1 MKLQLLCLVLVFIA
15 VETNAA
21 KQGKN
26 ATISALIVFGD
37 SIMDTGNNNRLP
49 TLLKCNFPP
58 YGKDFPGGLATGR
71 FSDGR
76 VPSDLIA
83 EKLGIAKSLPAF
95 MNPNLKPQ
103 DLLKGVTF
111 ASGGT
116 GYDPLTAQIMELH
129 KLGAKKIGVF
139 SAVPVGCVPLQRTVF
154 GGMFTRGCVKP
165 LNNMAKQFNARL
177 SPALESLDKELDG
190 VILYIDVYDTLYNM
204 IQHPSKYGFEVADR
218 GCCGRGSLAISY
230 MSKQGKNATIPALIV
245 FGDSIMDTGNNNR
258 LPTLLKCNFPPYGK
272 DFPGGLATGRFSDGR
287 VPSDLIA
294 EKLGIA
300 KSLPAFMNPNLKP
313 QDLLK
318 GVTFASG
325 GTGYDPLTAKIMSVI
340 SVWDQLTYFKRYIS
354 TIKQHFGEK
363 KAQDILDNSFF
374 VVCSSSNDLAHTF
387 MAQSHKY
394 DPTSYANFLADSAV
408 KFELHKLG
416 AKKIGVFSA
425 VPVGCV
431 PLQRTVFG
439 GMFTRGCVESLNNMA
454 KQFNARL
461 SPALES
467 LDKELDGVI
476 LYIDVY
482 DTLFD
487 MIQHPSKYEDVA
499 VGALSRYPIC
509 ATH

>member
-1 MKLQLLCLVLVFIA
+1 MKLQLLCLALVFIV

-26 ATISALIVFGD
+26 ATI
-37 SIMDTGNNNRLP
+37 
-49 TLLKCNFPP
+49 
-58 YGKDFPGGLATGR
+58 
-71 FSDGR
+71 
-76 VPSDLIA
+76 
-83 EKLGIAKSLPAF
+83 
-95 MNPNLKPQ
+95 
-103 DLLKGVTF
+103 
-111 ASGGT
+111 
-116 GYDPLTAQIMELH
+116 H
-129 KLGAKKIGVF
+129 
-139 SAVPVGCVPLQRTVF
+139 
-154 GGMFTRGCVKP
+154 
-165 LNNMAKQFNARL
+165 
-177 SPALESLDKELDG
+177 
-190 VILYIDVYDTLYNM
+190 
-204 IQHPSKYGFEVADR
+204 
-218 GCCGRGSLAISY
+218 
-230 MSKQGKNATIPALIV
+230 ALIV

-408 KFELHKLG
+408 KFVRELHKLG

-439 GMFTRGCVESLNNMA
+439 
-454 KQFNARL
+454 
-461 SPALES
+461 
-467 LDKELDGVI
+467 DKELDGVI

-487 MIQHPSKYEDVA
+487 MIQHPSKYGFEVA
-499 VGALSRYPIC
+499 DRGCCGRGSLAISYMCNSLNPFTCSNSSAYIFWDSYHPTERAYQVMVDNLLDKYLSKIY
-509 ATH
+509 

>member
-1 MKLQLLCLVLVFIA
+1 M
-15 VETNAA
+15 
-21 KQGKN
+21 
-26 ATISALIVFGD
+26 
-37 SIMDTGNNNRLP
+37 NRI
-49 TLLKCNFPP
+49 K
-58 YGKDFPGGLATGR
+58 
-71 FSDGR
+71 
-76 VPSDLIA
+76 
-83 EKLGIAKSLPAF
+83 
-95 MNPNLKPQ
+95 
-103 DLLKGVTF
+103 
-111 ASGGT
+111 
-116 GYDPLTAQIMELH
+116 
-129 KLGAKKIGVF
+129 
-139 SAVPVGCVPLQRTVF
+139 
-154 GGMFTRGCVKP
+154 
-165 LNNMAKQFNARL
+165 
-177 SPALESLDKELDG
+177 
-190 VILYIDVYDTLYNM
+190 
-204 IQHPSKYGFEVADR
+204 
-218 GCCGRGSLAISY
+218 
-230 MSKQGKNATIPALIV
+230 SKQGKNATIPALIV

-340 SVWDQLTYFKRYIS
+340 SVWDQLTYFKQYIS

-363 KAQDILDNSFF
+363 KAQDILDHSFF

-394 DPTSYANFLADSAV
+394 DRTSYANFLADSAV
-408 KFELHKLG
+408 KFVRELHKLG

-439 GMFTRGCVESLNNMA
+439 GLFTRGCVKPLNNMA

-487 MIQHPSKYEDVA
+487 MIQHPAKY
-499 VGALSRYPIC
+499 GKLIL
-509 ATH
+509 

>member
-1 MKLQLLCLVLVFIA
+1 
-15 VETNAA
+15 
-21 KQGKN
+21 
-26 ATISALIVFGD
+26 
-37 SIMDTGNNNRLP
+37 MDTGNNNRLP

-116 GYDPLTAQIMELH
+116 GYDPLTAKIMVRYKYFVGERCSNDLAHTFMAQSHKYDRTSYPNFLADSAVKFVRELH

-204 IQHPSKYGFEVADR
+204 IQHPSKYGFE
-218 GCCGRGSLAISY
+218 
-230 MSKQGKNATIPALIV
+230 
-245 FGDSIMDTGNNNR
+245 
-258 LPTLLKCNFPPYGK
+258 

-487 MIQHPSKYEDVA
+487 MIQHPSKYGFEVADRGCCGRGSLAISYMCNSLNPFTSKSIDV
-499 VGALSRYPIC
+499 
-509 ATH
+509 

>member
-1 MKLQLLCLVLVFIA
+1 MKLQLLWLALVFIA
-15 VETNAA
+15 AETNAA
-21 KQGKN
+21 K
-26 ATISALIVFGD
+26 
-37 SIMDTGNNNRLP
+37 
-49 TLLKCNFPP
+49 
-58 YGKDFPGGLATGR
+58 
-71 FSDGR
+71 
-76 VPSDLIA
+76 
-83 EKLGIAKSLPAF
+83 
-95 MNPNLKPQ
+95 
-103 DLLKGVTF
+103 
-111 ASGGT
+111 
-116 GYDPLTAQIMELH
+116 H
-129 KLGAKKIGVF
+129 
-139 SAVPVGCVPLQRTVF
+139 
-154 GGMFTRGCVKP
+154 
-165 LNNMAKQFNARL
+165 
-177 SPALESLDKELDG
+177 
-190 VILYIDVYDTLYNM
+190 
-204 IQHPSKYGFEVADR
+204 
-218 GCCGRGSLAISY
+218 
-230 MSKQGKNATIPALIV
+230 GKNATIPALIV

-294 EKLGIA
+294 
-300 KSLPAFMNPNLKP
+300 FMNPNLKP
-313 QDLLK
+313 RDLLK

-340 SVWDQLTYFKRYIS
+340 SVWDQLTYFKQYIS

-363 KAQDILDNSFF
+363 RARYILDHSFF

-408 KFELHKLG
+408 KFVRELHKLG

-439 GMFTRGCVESLNNMA
+439 GLFTRGCVESLNNMA

-476 LYIDVY
+476 LIDVY
-482 DTLFD
+482 DTLFN
-487 MIQHPSKYEDVA
+487 MIQHPSKYGFEVA
-499 VGALSRYPIC
+499 DRGCCGRGSLAISYMCNSLNPFTCSNSSAYIFWDSYHPTERAYQVIVDNLLDKYLSKL
-509 ATH
+509 H

>member
-1 MKLQLLCLVLVFIA
+1 MKLQLLCLALVFIV

-26 ATISALIVFGD
+26 ATI
-37 SIMDTGNNNRLP
+37 
-49 TLLKCNFPP
+49 
-58 YGKDFPGGLATGR
+58 
-71 FSDGR
+71 
-76 VPSDLIA
+76 
-83 EKLGIAKSLPAF
+83 
-95 MNPNLKPQ
+95 
-103 DLLKGVTF
+103 
-111 ASGGT
+111 
-116 GYDPLTAQIMELH
+116 H
-129 KLGAKKIGVF
+129 
-139 SAVPVGCVPLQRTVF
+139 
-154 GGMFTRGCVKP
+154 
-165 LNNMAKQFNARL
+165 
-177 SPALESLDKELDG
+177 
-190 VILYIDVYDTLYNM
+190 
-204 IQHPSKYGFEVADR
+204 
-218 GCCGRGSLAISY
+218 
-230 MSKQGKNATIPALIV
+230 ALIV

-408 KFELHKLG
+408 KFVRELHKLG

-439 GMFTRGCVESLNNMA
+439 GMFTRGY
-454 KQFNARL
+454 
-461 SPALES
+461 
-467 LDKELDGVI
+467 KELDGVI

-487 MIQHPSKYEDVA
+487 MIQHPSKYGFEVA
-499 VGALSRYPIC
+499 DRGCCGRGSLAISYMCNSLNPFTCSNSSAYIFWDSYHPTERAYQVMVDNLLDKYLSKIY
-509 ATH
+509 

>member
-1 MKLQLLCLVLVFIA
+1 MKFQLLCLALLFIA

-21 KQGKN
+21 KQGNN
-26 ATISALIVFGD
+26 ATIS
-37 SIMDTGNNNRLP
+37 
-49 TLLKCNFPP
+49 
-58 YGKDFPGGLATGR
+58 
-71 FSDGR
+71 
-76 VPSDLIA
+76 
-83 EKLGIAKSLPAF
+83 
-95 MNPNLKPQ
+95 
-103 DLLKGVTF
+103 
-111 ASGGT
+111 
-116 GYDPLTAQIMELH
+116 
-129 KLGAKKIGVF
+129 
-139 SAVPVGCVPLQRTVF
+139 
-154 GGMFTRGCVKP
+154 
-165 LNNMAKQFNARL
+165 
-177 SPALESLDKELDG
+177 
-190 VILYIDVYDTLYNM
+190 
-204 IQHPSKYGFEVADR
+204 
-218 GCCGRGSLAISY
+218 
-230 MSKQGKNATIPALIV
+230 ALIV

-340 SVWDQLTYFKRYIS
+340 SVWDQLTYFKQYIS

-363 KAQDILDNSFF
+363 KAQDILDHSFF

-394 DPTSYANFLADSAV
+394 DRTSYANFLADSAV
-408 KFELHKLG
+408 KFVRELHKLG

-439 GMFTRGCVESLNNMA
+439 GLFTRGCFKPLNNMA

-487 MIQHPSKYEDVA
+487 MIQHPAKY
-499 VGALSRYPIC
+499 
-509 ATH
+509 ATIQLKELIKSWLTTCLTNI